1 MAGALTEIIQLERS
15 ILGRLL
21 LHGNLETIKAI
32 EPLLKDIQF
41 VDQNHQRIFE
51 AILRSLEENSACS
64 PILVM
69 TLLDDRTSKV
79 LQSITERTISL
90 DGTPDIDALVAS
102 IKRHKLL
109 TKIRQ
114 LHQEI
119 DRFLRFEA
127 TELDEFIANLSS
139 SVSMLS
145 EPDEAAQDE
154 VDTYLQELKS
164 ILIAE
169 EPKPITGIK
178 RLDWILHP
186 ILPGDLVVVAGR
198 TSIGKT
204 MFALQMAVNLAMMGE
219 KVMFVS
225 LEMTRPQIV
234 IRLFAHLAFVSVRK
248 IFQPG
253 LLVYTEGEG
262 ANRKIFLTREGYKI
276 ANAYALLRR
285 LPLLI
290 VDGTKIA
297 ESFSVARLTS
307 EIILHK
313 PKWVFIDYLHLM
325 EMPTDDASISPAGI
339 NKLVRDIKAIALR
352 FKIPIVALSQINR
365 QAEMDKVSLE
375 NLYYS
380 SGIAHTASQVIIL
393 RERKSSDRQSD
404 LREIEVSVEKNRH
417 GKTGAVSAV
426 FIRPL
431 MRFAAAE
438 IAEGE

>member
-1 MAGALTEIIQLERS
+1 MAGALMEIIQLERS

-21 LHGNLETIKAI
+21 LHGNPETIKAI
-32 EPLLKDIQF
+32 EPLLQDIQF
-41 VDQNHQRIFE
+41 LDKNHQRIFE
-51 AILRSLEENSACS
+51 AILRSLEEHAACN

-69 TLLDDRTSKV
+69 TLLDNNTARV
-79 LQSITERTISL
+79 LQSIAERTLSL

-114 LHQEI
+114 LHQEL
-119 DRFLRFEA
+119 DRFLRLESA
-127 TELDEFIANLSS
+127 DIDELIAHLSS
-139 SVSMLS
+139 SVAALS
-145 EPDEAAQDE
+145 EPKQANQDE
-154 VDTYLQELKS
+154 VSTYLEELKS
-164 ILIAE
+164 ILVSE
-169 EPKPITGIK
+169 DPKPITGIK
-178 RLDWILHP
+178 KLDWILHP
-186 ILPGDLVVVAGR
+186 ILPGDLVVIAGR

-204 MFALQMAVNLAMMGE
+204 MFALQMAINLAMMGE

-248 IFQPG
+248 VFRPR
-253 LLVYTEGEG
+253 LLVHKEGEG
-262 ANRKIFLTREGYKI
+262 ENECALLTHEGHKV

-307 EIILHK
+307 EILLHR

-325 EMPTDDASISPAGI
+325 EMPVDDTVISPAGI
-339 NKLVRDIKAIALR
+339 HKLVRDLKTIALR
-352 FKIPIVALSQINR
+352 FNIPIVALSQINR

-393 RERKSSDRQSD
+393 RERRSSDRQSD
-404 LREIEVSVEKNRH
+404 LREIEISVEKNRH
-417 GKTGAVSAV
+417 GRTGAVNVV

-438 IAEGE
+438 ITESE

>member
-1 MAGALTEIIQLERS
+1 
-15 ILGRLL
+15 
-21 LHGNLETIKAI
+21 
-32 EPLLKDIQF
+32 
-41 VDQNHQRIFE
+41 
-51 AILRSLEENSACS
+51 LR
-64 PILVM
+64 
-69 TLLDDRTSKV
+69 
-79 LQSITERTISL
+79 
-90 DGTPDIDALVAS
+90 
-102 IKRHKLL
+102 
-109 TKIRQ
+109 
-114 LHQEI
+114 
-119 DRFLRFEA
+119 
-127 TELDEFIANLSS
+127 
-139 SVSMLS
+139 
-145 EPDEAAQDE
+145 
-154 VDTYLQELKS
+154 KS
-164 ILIAE
+164 Q
-169 EPKPITGIK
+169 KPITGIK

-248 IFQPG
+248 IFQSR
-253 LLVYTEGEG
+253 LLVYSEDEGE
-262 ANRKIFLTREGYKI
+262 NRKTFLTREGYKI

-339 NKLVRDIKAIALR
+339 NKLVRDIKTVALR

-404 LREIEVSVEKNRH
+404 LRDIEISVEKNRH
-417 GKTGAVSAV
+417 GKTGAVRAV